1 MRESLKLQC
10 RVDDVIDKEWRE
22 SETLNAEMI
31 TEALLLI
38 IADLVDDIES
48 EDELAPLIEMLE
60 EVAGDIK
67 SKVNDLG
74 AEEDGE
80 EGKDDGV
87 GPLLCKIHFRKYV
100 PLGDCKKQGCSCC
113 SK

>member
-10 RVDDVIDKEWRE
+10 KIDDVITKEWRE

-38 IADLVDDIES
+38 IADLVDDIVN

-67 SKVNDLG
+67 SKLTDLEV
-74 AEEDGE
+74 EEDE
-80 EGKDDGV
+80 DDGV
-87 GPLLCKIHFRKYV
+87 GPFLCKLHFKT
-100 PLGDCKKQGCSCC
+100 KHCSKEGHKCTCC